1 VIRGRTAGPRI
12 LALAGVVLAA
22 AACSAGSPGR
32 ASASP
37 SPVAAV
43 GAGVASPT
51 TPTATPS
58 PPAPTA
64 TPAAAATATDLT
76 FTGAMTGRVQSATSA
91 GICGR
96 APAGFAAEL
105 HFSLAEQPGVLSI
118 ALIDYHGPG
127 SYGIPPERVSV
138 RTGSPPGGQFLP
150 AIRGSLTVDGGERS
164 GRIDAALG
172 DGSSR
177 VAGTWIC
184 T

>member
-1 VIRGRTAGPRI
+1 VIR
-12 LALAGVVLAA
+12 VLAVA
-22 AACSAGSPGR
+22 GLLVAVAACSGGSPGG

-37 SPVAAV
+37 TAAAAA
-43 GAGVASPT
+43 GATPT
-51 TPTATPS
+51 LAATATPS
-58 PPAPTA
+58 RPPQGATPSPTPTPTPAP
-64 TPAAAATATDLT
+64 ATATDLT
-76 FTGAMTGRVQSATSA
+76 FTGAMTGHVQSATSA

-105 HFSLAEQPGVLSI
+105 HFSLASQPGVLSI

-150 AIRGSLTVDGGERS
+150 AVRGSLTVDGGERS

-172 DGSSR
+172 DGSTR

>member
-1 VIRGRTAGPRI
+1 VTGGVRV
-12 LALAGVVLAA
+12 LALAGLVLAA
-22 AACSAGSPGR
+22 AACSTSSPGR

-37 SPVAAV
+37 TAAAAA
-43 GAGVASPT
+43 GATVSTPAATATPGAPP
-51 TPTATPS
+51 PTATP
-58 PPAPTA
+58 PP
-64 TPAAAATATDLT
+64 TPAAAATDLT
-76 FTGAMTGRVQSATSA
+76 FTGATTGHVQSATSA
-91 GICGR
+91 GVCGR

-105 HFSLAEQPGVLSI
+105 HFSLANQPGVLSI
-118 ALIDYHGPG
+118 ALVDYHGPG

-150 AIRGSLTVDGGERS
+150 AIRGSVAVDGGERS

-172 DGSSR
+172 DGSTR